1 MAAEVGKI
9 QFKVGLKGQNEVKRE
24 VQTLQSDVVGKLG
37 ASFGKLGGLIAAAF
51 SVGAIISFANECRN
65 AYDTSVEM
73 QTKLETVMRQRMKAT
88 DEEIEKIREL
98 NSVLQSRGVIE
109 DDIAAAGAQQLATF
123 LNTSS
128 SLEVLIPA
136 MENLVAQQKGFN
148 ATTSD
153 AVNVG
158 NLMGKVMQGQTS
170 ALTRVGITFTE
181 AQEAVLKYG
190 NEQERAAM
198 LAQVITDNV
207 GNMNEALGNT
217 PQGQML
223 QMKNT
228 WGDIQENIGNILTSG
243 IYPFLDGLNTMLGYL
258 NAASAKLA
266 EMAQSWA
273 GLSGITLPSVSNS
286 LGEVEE
292 DVIAVGEAANKTV
305 FGFDNLNKLAS
316 QSASGGGSTSSG
328 KGGEL
333 NNLTTPSTTTKEI
346 GFKFNFNESELE
358 SIQNIIDNVSGSFE
372 NLGEIAKTLGGM
384 FKDAFE
390 IGVLTPFK
398 NHSED
403 IRDIFDDLLGFT
415 ERITKSFENFT
426 DRASV
431 KIDEFANGR
440 FKEACEEMGNDMD
453 NALETFFDGYEKY
466 IEPSLE
472 RMTTHF
478 EEVFGE
484 GGTMDQA
491 LDDILESIAIITE
504 NSGWLM
510 QLIAILGVAI
520 GLVFTLIGDLFVST
534 IEFIGESVAAGM
546 EMLAGLSLILEG
558 IFSGSF
564 EKIKEGFAL
573 LIQSFIDQL
582 GALLNYANNL
592 FGPNSAVFNIGKDIG
607 TSIVQPNVGPSSRD
621 RQSTSH
627 NSLSGRNSRQS
638 TSHNSYTV
646 IQMDKHIVGQVI
658 NSTNNR
664 NQCVMG

>member
-9 QFKVGLKGQNEVKRE
+9 QFKVGLKGQGEVKKE

-73 QTKLETVMRQRMKAT
+73 QTKLETVMRQRMRAT

-98 NSVLQSRGVIE
+98 NSVLQSRGVVE

-128 SLEVLIPA
+128 SLETLIPA

-316 QSASGGGSTSSG
+316 QSASGGGGSKTSNQG
-328 KGGEL
+328 GGEL
-333 NNLTTPSTTTKEI
+333 TNLNTTQTTN
-346 GFKFNFNESELE
+346 G
-358 SIQNIIDNVSGSFE
+358 IDNIGGS
-372 NLGEIAKTLGGM
+372 LKDLIDIAKTLGDM
-384 FKDAFE
+384 FGIAFNVG
-390 IGVLTPFK
+390 ILTPFK
-398 NHSED
+398 NHSDD
-403 IRDIFDDLLGFT
+403 IRGIFQDLQGFT
-415 ERITKSFENFT
+415 QRIVSSFEDFT
-426 DRASV
+426 GRASV
-431 KIDEFANGR
+431 KFEEFANGR
-440 FKEACEEMGNDMD
+440 FKVACEEMGRDLD
-453 NALETFFDGYEKY
+453 KALETFFSGYEKY
-466 IEPSLE
+466 IEPALE
-472 RMTTHF
+472 RLTTHF
-478 EEVFGE
+478 EYVFGE
-484 GGTMDQA
+484 GGTLDQA
-491 LDDILESIAIITE
+491 LDTILENFAIVME

-520 GLVFTLIGDLFVST
+520 GFVFTLIGDFFVST
-534 IEFIGESVAAGM
+534 IEFIGESIAAGM
-546 EMLAGLSLILEG
+546 ELLGGLSLILEG

-582 GALLNYANNL
+582 NALMNYASNL
-592 FGPNSAVFNIGKDIG
+592 FGPNSLVFNLGQDIGKSIAQPFVGNNTTSTKSNKPTSDRSRGSG
-607 TSIVQPNVGPSSRD
+607 TRGV
-621 RQSTSH
+621 H
-627 NSLSGRNSRQS
+627 NNFTIEL
-638 TSHNSYTV
+638 
-646 IQMDKHIVGQVI
+646 DKHIVGQVT
-658 NSTNNR
+658 NRTNNK
-664 NQCVMG
+664 QQWVMG

>member
-9 QFKVGLKGQNEVKRE
+9 QFKVGLKGQGEVKKE

-37 ASFGKLGGLIAAAF
+37 SSFGKLGGLIAAAF
-51 SVGAIISFANECRN
+51 SVAAVVSFAKECRA

-98 NSVLQSRGVIE
+98 NSVLQSRGVVE

-128 SLEVLIPA
+128 SLETLIPA

-217 PQGQML
+217 PQGKML

-316 QSASGGGSTSSG
+316 QSASGGGSSKPTNQG
-328 KGGEL
+328 GGEL
-333 NNLTTPSTTTKEI
+333 TNLNTTQTTN
-346 GFKFNFNESELE
+346 G
-358 SIQNIIDNVSGSFE
+358 IDNIGGSLK
-372 NLGEIAKTLGGM
+372 NLIDIAKTLGDM
-384 FKDAFE
+384 FGTAFNVG
-390 IGVLTPFK
+390 ILTPFK
-398 NHSED
+398 NHSDD
-403 IRDIFDDLLGFT
+403 IRGIFQDLQGFT
-415 ERITKSFENFT
+415 QRIASSFEDFT
-426 DRASV
+426 SRASV
-431 KIDEFANGR
+431 KMDEFANGR
-440 FKEACEEMGNDMD
+440 FKTACEEMGVDLD
-453 NALETFFDGYEKY
+453 KALSMFFAGYEKY
-466 IEPSLE
+466 IEPALE
-472 RMTTHF
+472 RVTENF
-478 EEVFGE
+478 EGIFGE

-491 LDDILESIAIITE
+491 LDTILEDIAIIME

-510 QLIAILGVAI
+510 SLLSIVGVVAGLALTTVANMFMAIV
-520 GLVFTLIGDLFVST
+520 
-534 IEFIGESVAAGM
+534 EFIVESVEAGF
-546 EMLAGLSLILEG
+546 EMIAGLSLLLEG
-558 IFSGSF
+558 IFTGSF
-564 EKIKEGFAL
+564 EKIKEGFAK
-573 LIQSFIDQL
+573 LIESFIMQIQAVVDAFNGLTGMDLVFDMVNEKTKNIQNPFV
-582 GALLNYANNL
+582 ATNSTNSKRTS
-592 FGPNSAVFNIGKDIG
+592 GPTTNRNDRVG
-607 TSIVQPNVGPSSRD
+607 T
-621 RQSTSH
+621 TH
-627 NSLSGRNSRQS
+627 NATIITL
-638 TSHNSYTV
+638 
-646 IQMDKHIVGQVI
+646 DKHILGQVL
-658 NSTNNR
+658 NTTNNK
-664 NQCVMG
+664 NQTVIG

>member
-9 QFKVGLKGQNEVKRE
+9 QFKVGLKGQNDVKKE

-51 SVGAIISFANECRN
+51 SVGAIISFANECRK

-88 DEEIEKIREL
+88 DEEIEKTREL

-128 SLEVLIPA
+128 SLETLIPA

-217 PQGQML
+217 PQGKML

-316 QSASGGGSTSSG
+316 QSASGGGGSKTSNQG
-328 KGGEL
+328 GGEL
-333 NNLTTPSTTTKEI
+333 TNLNTTQTTN
-346 GFKFNFNESELE
+346 G
-358 SIQNIIDNVSGSFE
+358 IDNIGGS
-372 NLGEIAKTLGGM
+372 LKDLIDIAKTLGDM
-384 FKDAFE
+384 FGTAFNVG
-390 IGVLTPFK
+390 ILTPFK
-398 NHSED
+398 NHSDD
-403 IRDIFDDLLGFT
+403 IRGIFQDLQGFT
-415 ERITKSFENFT
+415 QRIVSSFEDFT
-426 DRASV
+426 GRASV
-431 KIDEFANGR
+431 KFEEFANGR
-440 FKEACEEMGNDMD
+440 FKVACEEMGRDLD
-453 NALETFFDGYEKY
+453 KALETFFSGYEKY
-466 IEPSLE
+466 IEPALE
-472 RMTTHF
+472 RLTSHF
-478 EEVFGE
+478 EYVFGE
-484 GGTMDQA
+484 GGTLDQA
-491 LDDILESIAIITE
+491 LDTILENFAIVME

-520 GLVFTLIGDLFVST
+520 GFVFTLIGDFFVST
-534 IEFIGESVAAGM
+534 VEFIGETIAAGM
-546 EMLAGLSLILEG
+546 ELLGGLSLILEG
-558 IFSGSF
+558 IFDGSF

-573 LIQSFIDQL
+573 LIQGFIDQL
-582 GALLNYANNL
+582 NALMNYASNL
-592 FGPNSAVFNIGKDIG
+592 FGPNSLVFNLGQDIGKSIAQPFVGNNTTSTKSNKPSGDRRSGSG
-607 TSIVQPNVGPSSRD
+607 TRGVHGNFTIE
-621 RQSTSH
+621 
-627 NSLSGRNSRQS
+627 L
-638 TSHNSYTV
+638 
-646 IQMDKHIVGQVI
+646 DKHIIGQVT
-658 NSTNNR
+658 NRTNNK
-664 NQCVMG
+664 QQWVMG

>member
-24 VQTLQSDVVGKLG
+24 VQTLQTDVVGKLG
-37 ASFGKLGGLIAAAF
+37 SSFGKLGGLIAAAF
-51 SVGAIISFANECRN
+51 SVAAVVSFAKECRA

-88 DEEIEKIREL
+88 DEEIEKIRDL

-128 SLEVLIPA
+128 SLETLIPA

-198 LAQVITDNV
+198 LAEVITANV

-217 PQGQML
+217 PQGKML

-228 WGDIQENIGNILTSG
+228 WGDIQENIGNILISG

-372 NLGEIAKTLGGM
+372 NLGEISKTLGGM

-431 KIDEFANGR
+431 KMDEFANGR
-440 FKEACEEMGNDMD
+440 FKTACEEMGVDLD
-453 NALETFFDGYEKY
+453 KALSMFFAGYEKY
-466 IEPSLE
+466 IEPALE
-472 RMTTHF
+472 RVTENF
-478 EEVFGE
+478 EDIFGE

-491 LDDILESIAIITE
+491 LDTILEDIAIIME

-510 QLIAILGVAI
+510 SLLSIVGVVAGLALTTVANMFLAIV
-520 GLVFTLIGDLFVST
+520 
-534 IEFIGESVAAGM
+534 EFIVESVEAGF
-546 EMLAGLSLILEG
+546 EMIAGLSLLLEG
-558 IFSGSF
+558 IFTGSF
-564 EKIKEGFAL
+564 EKIKEGFAK
-573 LIQSFIDQL
+573 LIESFIMQIQAIVD
-582 GALLNYANNL
+582 A
-592 FGPNSAVFNIGKDIG
+592 FNSLTGMDLVIDMVNEKTKNMQNPFVATNSTNSTR
-607 TSIVQPNVGPSSRD
+607 TSGPSSNRSD
-621 RQSTSH
+621 RVGTTH
-627 NSLSGRNSRQS
+627 NS
-638 TSHNSYTV
+638 TV
-646 IQMDKHIVGQVI
+646 ITLDKHIIGQVT
-658 NSTNNR
+658 NRTNNK
-664 NQCVMG
+664 QQWVMG

>member
-9 QFKVGLKGQNEVKRE
+9 QFKVGLKGQGEVKKE
-24 VQTLQSDVVGKLG
+24 VQTLQNDVVGKLG

-73 QTKLETVMRQRMKAT
+73 QTKLETVMRQRMRAT

-98 NSVLQSRGVIE
+98 NSVLQSRGVVE

-128 SLEVLIPA
+128 SLETLIPA

-217 PQGQML
+217 PQGKML

-273 GLSGITLPSVSNS
+273 GLSGITLPSVSSS

-316 QSASGGGSTSSG
+316 QSASGGGGSKASNQG
-328 KGGEL
+328 GGEL
-333 NNLTTPSTTTKEI
+333 TNLNTTQTTN
-346 GFKFNFNESELE
+346 G
-358 SIQNIIDNVSGSFE
+358 IDNIGGS
-372 NLGEIAKTLGGM
+372 LKDLIDIAKTLGDM
-384 FKDAFE
+384 FGIAFNVG
-390 IGVLTPFK
+390 ILTPFK
-398 NHSED
+398 NHSDD
-403 IRDIFDDLLGFT
+403 IRGIFQDLQGFT
-415 ERITKSFENFT
+415 QRIVSSFEDFT
-426 DRASV
+426 GRASV
-431 KIDEFANGR
+431 KFEEFANGR
-440 FKEACEEMGNDMD
+440 FKVACEEMGRDLD
-453 NALETFFDGYEKY
+453 KALETFFSGYEKY
-466 IEPSLE
+466 IEPALE
-472 RMTTHF
+472 RLTSHF
-478 EEVFGE
+478 EYVFGE
-484 GGTMDQA
+484 GGTLDQA
-491 LDDILESIAIITE
+491 LDTILENFAIVIE

-520 GLVFTLIGDLFVST
+520 GFVFTLIGDFFVST
-534 IEFIGESVAAGM
+534 VEFIGETITAGM
-546 EMLAGLSLILEG
+546 ELLAGLSLILEG

-582 GALLNYANNL
+582 NALMNYASNL
-592 FGPNSAVFNIGKDIG
+592 FGPNSLVFNLGQDIGKSIAQPFVGNNTTSTKSNKPSGDRRSSSG
-607 TSIVQPNVGPSSRD
+607 TRGA
-621 RQSTSH
+621 H
-627 NSLSGRNSRQS
+627 NNFTIEL
-638 TSHNSYTV
+638 
-646 IQMDKHIVGQVI
+646 DKHIVGQVT
-658 NSTNNR
+658 NRTNNK
-664 NQCVMG
+664 QQWVMG